1 MIFVTIG
8 AKRKR
13 ERGELV
19 HIDVFG
25 GLIARN
31 KTYREPWMFS

>member
-1 MIFVTIG
+1 MIFVTMEVKG
-8 AKRKR
+8 KR

-19 HIDVFG
+19 YIDVFG

-31 KTYREPWMFS
+31 KT